1 MQYAILDNYV
11 DDNNGSNKEN
21 FKKLLLLDFVTLNEW
36 FDDNYMIINPEKC
49 SYMCLCKSGNDND
62 TFSINEFNLKII

>member
-21 FKKLLLLDFVTLNEW
+21 FKKLLLLDFVTLNE
-36 FDDNYMIINPEKC
+36 
-49 SYMCLCKSGNDND
+49 
-62 TFSINEFNLKII
+62 